1 MKQKAIELLDFLI
14 QVKRKIIAFLMTL
27 ISFAWKSLKARFVSR
42 LIQGLLIGLISGLII
57 SYFLAIPKIALIS
70 TEGKEKKDDLEIKL
84 VFQNVGNSTAQHFK
98 LSNLLGYDGDPE
110 VGFSVNKSNV
120 SDKIE
125 VGDRFEY
132 SIPVYSYSG
141 KNIILLVKIQ
151 YEDISFLRENFNKYL
166 LRNDYKIFKWMKY
179 NHLTNNLDM
188 ISKDGIKKY
197 ERELMPKIILLSE
210 DQN

>member
-1 MKQKAIELLDFLI
+1 
-14 QVKRKIIAFLMTL
+14 
-27 ISFAWKSLKARFVSR
+27 
-42 LIQGLLIGLISGLII
+42 
-57 SYFLAIPKIALIS
+57 
-70 TEGKEKKDDLEIKL
+70 
-84 VFQNVGNSTAQHFK
+84 
-98 LSNLLGYDGDPE
+98 
-110 VGFSVNKSNV
+110 
-120 SDKIE
+120 
-125 VGDRFEY
+125 
-132 SIPVYSYSG
+132 VYSYSG

-188 ISKDGIKKY
+188 ISEDGIKKY